1 MPSSRSR
8 SSRASSSAAPPT
20 ADEPSEPKPPTAE
33 PETAEAA
40 RTRTTIRKPSK
51 ASARKRLDSALPVAI
66 ADVDAPAAAAPGFA
80 FPALLSPRSRA
91 GVELSRAS
99 AARRAA
105 AVAADAARRAH
116 DARRVPAVRVAR
128 AAPPPPPPPVSG
140 PPPAPPPEAMSGEAG
155 DLRVRR
161 VDDPAHRGPRGE
173 AFYDAL
179 GGTWHRDAAAA
190 HASHLQV
197 RVLRAELLSLPPPDD
212 DELSS
217 LATPLPSDDDDS
229 DGDESDDENDPAS
242 PASRLFNKAMTALLG
257 GEYAGELCERE

>member
-40 RTRTTIRKPSK
+40 RTRATIRKPSK
-51 ASARKRLDSALPVAI
+51 ASTRKRLDQALPVAV
-66 ADVDAPAAAAPGFA
+66 ADAPNDVSFA

-99 AARRAA
+99 ASRRAA

-140 PPPAPPPEAMSGEAG
+140 PPPPPPPEAMSGEAG

-197 RVLRAELLSLPPPDD
+197 RVLRAELPSLPPPDD

>member
-1 MPSSRSR
+1 MVHLP
-8 SSRASSSAAPPT
+8 
-20 ADEPSEPKPPTAE
+20 AE
-33 PETAEAA
+33 PETLEAA
-40 RTRTTIRKPSK
+40 RTRSTIRKPSK
-51 ASARKRLDSALPVAI
+51 ASARKRLDQALPVAA
-66 ADVDAPAAAAPGFA
+66 ADVDAPTDVSFA

-128 AAPPPPPPPVSG
+128 AAPPPPPPPPVSG
-140 PPPAPPPEAMSGEAG
+140 PPPPPPPEAMSSEAG

-197 RVLRAELLSLPPPDD
+197 RVLRAELPSLPPPDD

-217 LATPLPSDDDDS
+217 LATPLPSDDDES
-229 DGDESDDENDPAS
+229 DGDDSDDENDPAS

>member
-40 RTRTTIRKPSK
+40 RTRSTIRKPSK
-51 ASARKRLDSALPVAI
+51 ASARKRLDQALPVAV
-66 ADVDAPAAAAPGFA
+66 ADVDAPGDVSFA

-140 PPPAPPPEAMSGEAG
+140 PPPPPPPEARSGEAG

-161 VDDPAHRGPRGE
+161 VGFLLEVFSDHRGTLGE
-173 AFYDAL
+173 L
-179 GGTWHRDAAAA
+179 
-190 HASHLQV
+190 
-197 RVLRAELLSLPPPDD
+197 VLRRLELRIHML
-212 DELSS
+212 
-217 LATPLPSDDDDS
+217 
-229 DGDESDDENDPAS
+229 
-242 PASRLFNKAMTALLG
+242 
-257 GEYAGELCERE
+257 